1 MTSWQCI
8 PVDRASDLFGQ
19 MEPALPGR
27 PSVSSLFEELD
38 EALGEPPTHNSHTTT
53 VHIAKV
59 TSHVMFPRLMMSVQN
74 HPNYTT
80 STLPANTRSNAMQSN
95 RHDAF
100 DGKIS
105 KRSWKSDADIDLCAA
120 KWCAY
125 LLSGLLKWPHVIA
138 RTSYSIL
145 VTVFVLKWFLF
156 ILYMAMLDNNVQ
168 ARW

>member
-95 RHDAF
+95 RHNDF
-100 DGKIS
+100 EGQIS
-105 KRSWKSDADIDLCAA
+105 KRSWK
-120 KWCAY
+120 KWCGYRLMRGQGQWCVY

-145 VTVFVLKWFLF
+145 VTVCFLNDF
-156 ILYMAMLDNNVQ
+156 SLYSTW
-168 ARW
+168 RC